1 MYRIGTNRHGPGRA
15 PLPSRPT
22 GERRSGVRRCVGRER
37 QIGRLAL
44 LVGLVGAFALST
56 SVSFADHRPFGAA
69 VAPSA
74 LDGREPA
81 EPVERPNNQN
91 ATDRLPDL
99 RTLPPWDLSVE
110 RHSSTDRVLRFANT
124 VWNSGAGV
132 MELYGASSGIT
143 QQTRVLQRVYAS
155 DGGAR
160 DHFVGTF
167 VFHPEHDHWHVADF
181 ATYQLWA
188 LSADGEPERLLAVS
202 EKLSYCMIDTDI
214 VAPAL
219 PGFPSARVYIGCGR
233 LRQGLSIG
241 WGDTYEA
248 DLEGQT
254 LDLGWAGDGIYS
266 VVSISNPRGRLLES
280 DYANNLGVTYFR
292 LRGDAVT
299 LIPPLAPDLHKC
311 RQAGRC

>member
-1 MYRIGTNRHGPGRA
+1 M
-15 PLPSRPT
+15 
-22 GERRSGVRRCVGRER
+22 
-37 QIGRLAL
+37 
-44 LVGLVGAFALST
+44 
-56 SVSFADHRPFGAA
+56 
-69 VAPSA
+69 
-74 LDGREPA
+74 DGREPA

-299 LIPPLAPDLHKC
+299 LIPPL
-311 RQAGRC
+311 